1 MRRADTSPRGPT
13 SSQPLQAAPA
23 PLYYQ
28 QSYASVGYNPQPV
41 LQPPRRVTA
50 RFGSE
55 YEAGAGYTQPLL
67 QPPRRARAGSGYEA
81 FERLAPPPCK
91 VIPLDKHTFI
101 SMGLVLLTMLC
112 FLPVWDS
119 IDMLRNLNYAFWGP
133 PGLPLTVIAVSGLIL
148 LFFFCTAEAFFDRW
162 RNEIHTAQSLV
173 VMSSLFVMLLGLVLV
188 LVSLPLT
195 HRTLA
200 LHNAIAYECGV
211 GESTRP
217 VAVHYAD
224 LLRVRQMPDCVAEP
238 SVEACRGYREQQPIT
253 GYLKSMESE
262 FRCSG
267 FCYKGPRSNVTNRNA
282 WFWRQNATSGDEGF
296 IAGDIIQAPPTLF
309 SLSNFQASC
318 DGAAARNL
326 VNFSQDTGKEMWYVG
341 VTLIS
346 LSVVMNFWEWTFRF
360 TK

>member
-1 MRRADTSPRGPT
+1 M
-13 SSQPLQAAPA
+13 
-23 PLYYQ
+23 
-28 QSYASVGYNPQPV
+28 
-41 LQPPRRVTA
+41 PRRT
-50 RFGSE
+50 RSSSE
-55 YEAGAGYTQPLL
+55 
-67 QPPRRARAGSGYEA
+67 YEA

-91 VIPLDKHTFI
+91 VIPLDKNTFVQ
-101 SMGLVLLTMLC
+101 MGLLLLTMLC

-119 IDMLRNLNYAFWGP
+119 IDMLQNLNYAFWGP

-148 LFFFCTAEAFFDRW
+148 VFFFCTAEAFFDRW

-200 LHNAIAYECGV
+200 LHNSIAYECGIS
-211 GESTRP
+211 ESTRP
-217 VAVHYAD
+217 VAVHYAN
-224 LLRVRQMPDCVAEP
+224 LLRIRLLPECAAET
-238 SVEACRGYREQQPIT
+238 SVEACRGFQEQSPIT
-253 GYLKSMESE
+253 SYLKDLESE

-267 FCYKGPRSNVTNRNA
+267 FCYKGPRTNTT
-282 WFWRQNATSGDEGF
+282 FGRQHATIGSR
-296 IAGDIIQAPPTLF
+296 IQAPPTLF

-318 DGAAARNL
+318 EGAAGRDL
-326 VNFSQDTGKEMWYVG
+326 INFSQDTGKEMWYVG

-360 TK
+360 AK